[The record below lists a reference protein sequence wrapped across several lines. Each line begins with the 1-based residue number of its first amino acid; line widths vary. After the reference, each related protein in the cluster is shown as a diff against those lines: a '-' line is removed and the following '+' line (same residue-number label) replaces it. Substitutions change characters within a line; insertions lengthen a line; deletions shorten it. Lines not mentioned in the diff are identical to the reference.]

1 MHIKKEI
8 LNQSHSGGV
17 SLFYLSLLPSHC
29 CLQMKSWLNCCE
41 SLYVIYVIHIAFL
54 KDEKHIEH
62 FLYLTIY
69 SISIDYETSVGF
81 RNSRFEKAQG
91 ASLFTPNLRTEHKG
105 SSPSFCFLT
114 IYDHPYTIKY
124 TKYFIVKGWSHSKK
138 TKSVVLWTEDQ
149 RSAFRR
155 LAVHIISLRW
165 CWQYSGT
172 VYVEN

>member
-17 SLFYLSLLPSHC
+17 SVFYLSLLPSHC

-41 SLYVIYVIHIAFL
+41 SLYVIYIIHIAFL

-81 RNSRFEKAQG
+81 RNSRSEKAQG
-91 ASLFTPNLRTEHKG
+91 ASLL
-105 SSPSFCFLT
+105 
-114 IYDHPYTIKY
+114 I
-124 TKYFIVKGWSHSKK
+124 HSKPPDRTQGLVTILLFSYYIWPPLHYK
-138 TKSVVLWTEDQ
+138 IHKVFYSKGVV
-149 RSAFRR
+149 A
-155 LAVHIISLRW
+155 
-165 CWQYSGT
+165 
-172 VYVEN
+172 

>member
-17 SLFYLSLLPSHC
+17 SVFYLSLLPSHC

-41 SLYVIYVIHIAFL
+41 FLYVIYVIHIAFL

-69 SISIDYETSVGF
+69 SISSDYETSVGF
-81 RNSRFEKAQG
+81 RNSRSEKAQG

-138 TKSVVLWTEDQ
+138 TYSPWSCGQKTREALFVG
-149 RSAFRR
+149 
-155 LAVHIISLRW
+155 
-165 CWQYSGT
+165 WQYISFRWDDAGNIQ
-172 VYVEN
+172 VLFM

>member
-1 MHIKKEI
+1 MHIKKI

-62 FLYLTIY
+62 FLYLTMY

-81 RNSRFEKAQG
+81 RNSRSEKAQG
-91 ASLFTPNLRTEHKG
+91 ASLL
-105 SSPSFCFLT
+105 
-114 IYDHPYTIKY
+114 I
-124 TKYFIVKGWSHSKK
+124 HSKPPDRTQGLVTILLFSYYIWPPLHYK
-138 TKSVVLWTEDQ
+138 IHKVFYSKGVV
-149 RSAFRR
+149 A
-155 LAVHIISLRW
+155 
-165 CWQYSGT
+165 
-172 VYVEN
+172 

>member
-17 SLFYLSLLPSHC
+17 SVFYLSLLPSHC

-41 SLYVIYVIHIAFL
+41 SLYVIYIIHIAFL

-81 RNSRFEKAQG
+81 RNSRSEKAQG
-91 ASLFTPNLRTEHKG
+91 ASLL
-105 SSPSFCFLT
+105 
-114 IYDHPYTIKY
+114 I
-124 TKYFIVKGWSHSKK
+124 HSKPPDRTQGLVTIRLFSYYIWPPLHYK
-138 TKSVVLWTEDQ
+138 IHKVFYSKGVV
-149 RSAFRR
+149 A
-155 LAVHIISLRW
+155 
-165 CWQYSGT
+165 
-172 VYVEN
+172 

>member
-17 SLFYLSLLPSHC
+17 SVFYLSLLPSHC

-81 RNSRFEKAQG
+81 RNSRSEKAQG
-91 ASLFTPNLRTEHKG
+91 ASLL
-105 SSPSFCFLT
+105 
-114 IYDHPYTIKY
+114 I
-124 TKYFIVKGWSHSKK
+124 HSKPPDRTQALVTILLFSYYIWPPLHYK
-138 TKSVVLWTEDQ
+138 IHKVFYSKGVV
-149 RSAFRR
+149 A
-155 LAVHIISLRW
+155 
-165 CWQYSGT
+165 
-172 VYVEN
+172 

>member
-81 RNSRFEKAQG
+81 RNSRSEKAQG
-91 ASLFTPNLRTEHKG
+91 ASLL
-105 SSPSFCFLT
+105 
-114 IYDHPYTIKY
+114 I
-124 TKYFIVKGWSHSKK
+124 HSKPPDRTQGLVTILLFSYYIWPPLHYK
-138 TKSVVLWTEDQ
+138 IHKVFYSKGVV
-149 RSAFRR
+149 A
-155 LAVHIISLRW
+155 
-165 CWQYSGT
+165 
-172 VYVEN
+172 

>member
-17 SLFYLSLLPSHC
+17 SVFYLSLLPSHC

-81 RNSRFEKAQG
+81 RNSRSEKAQG
-91 ASLFTPNLRTEHKG
+91 ASLL
-105 SSPSFCFLT
+105 
-114 IYDHPYTIKY
+114 I
-124 TKYFIVKGWSHSKK
+124 HSKPPDRTQGLVTILLFSYYIWPPLHYK
-138 TKSVVLWTEDQ
+138 IHKVFYSKGVVAE
-149 RSAFRR
+149 
-155 LAVHIISLRW
+155 
-165 CWQYSGT
+165 
-172 VYVEN
+172 

>member
-8 LNQSHSGGV
+8 LNQSHSRGV
-17 SLFYLSLLPSHC
+17 SVFYLSLLPSHC

-81 RNSRFEKAQG
+81 RNSRSEKAQG
-91 ASLFTPNLRTEHKG
+91 ASLL
-105 SSPSFCFLT
+105 
-114 IYDHPYTIKY
+114 I
-124 TKYFIVKGWSHSKK
+124 HSKPPDRTQGLVTIILFSYYIWPPLHYK
-138 TKSVVLWTEDQ
+138 IHKVFYSKGVV
-149 RSAFRR
+149 A
-155 LAVHIISLRW
+155 
-165 CWQYSGT
+165 
-172 VYVEN
+172 

>member
-17 SLFYLSLLPSHC
+17 SVFYLSLLPSHC

-41 SLYVIYVIHIAFL
+41 SLYVTYVIHIAFL

-81 RNSRFEKAQG
+81 RNSRSEKAQG
-91 ASLFTPNLRTEHKG
+91 ASLL
-105 SSPSFCFLT
+105 
-114 IYDHPYTIKY
+114 I
-124 TKYFIVKGWSHSKK
+124 HSKPPDRTQGLVTILLFSYYIWPPLHYK
-138 TKSVVLWTEDQ
+138 IHKVFYSKGVV
-149 RSAFRR
+149 A
-155 LAVHIISLRW
+155 
-165 CWQYSGT
+165 
-172 VYVEN
+172 

>member
-17 SLFYLSLLPSHC
+17 SVFYLSLLPSHC

-81 RNSRFEKAQG
+81 RNSRSEKAQG
-91 ASLFTPNLRTEHKG
+91 ASLL
-105 SSPSFCFLT
+105 
-114 IYDHPYTIKY
+114 I
-124 TKYFIVKGWSHSKK
+124 HSKPPDRTQGLVTILLFSYYIWPPLYYK
-138 TKSVVLWTEDQ
+138 IHKVFYSKGVV
-149 RSAFRR
+149 A
-155 LAVHIISLRW
+155 
-165 CWQYSGT
+165 
-172 VYVEN
+172 

>member
-17 SLFYLSLLPSHC
+17 SVFYLSLLPSHC

-81 RNSRFEKAQG
+81 RNSRSEKAQG
-91 ASLFTPNLRTEHKG
+91 ASLL
-105 SSPSFCFLT
+105 
-114 IYDHPYTIKY
+114 I
-124 TKYFIVKGWSHSKK
+124 HSKPPDRTQGLVTILLFSYYIWPPLHYK
-138 TKSVVLWTEDQ
+138 IHKVFYSKGVV
-149 RSAFRR
+149 A
-155 LAVHIISLRW
+155 
-165 CWQYSGT
+165 
-172 VYVEN
+172 

>member
-17 SLFYLSLLPSHC
+17 SVFYLSLLPSHC

-41 SLYVIYVIHIAFL
+41 SLYMIYVIHIAFL

-81 RNSRFEKAQG
+81 RNSRSEKAQG
-91 ASLFTPNLRTEHKG
+91 ASLL
-105 SSPSFCFLT
+105 
-114 IYDHPYTIKY
+114 I
-124 TKYFIVKGWSHSKK
+124 HSKPPDRTQGLVTILLFSYYIWPPLHYK
-138 TKSVVLWTEDQ
+138 IHKVFYSKGVV
-149 RSAFRR
+149 A
-155 LAVHIISLRW
+155 
-165 CWQYSGT
+165 
-172 VYVEN
+172 

>member
-17 SLFYLSLLPSHC
+17 SVFYLSLLPSHC

-81 RNSRFEKAQG
+81 RNSRSEKAQG
-91 ASLFTPNLRTEHKG
+91 ASLL
-105 SSPSFCFLT
+105 
-114 IYDHPYTIKY
+114 I
-124 TKYFIVKGWSHSKK
+124 HSKPPDRTQGLVAILLFSYYIWPPLHYK
-138 TKSVVLWTEDQ
+138 IHKVFYSKGVV
-149 RSAFRR
+149 A
-155 LAVHIISLRW
+155 
-165 CWQYSGT
+165 
-172 VYVEN
+172 

>member
-17 SLFYLSLLPSHC
+17 SVFYLSLLPSHC

-81 RNSRFEKAQG
+81 RNSRSEKAQG
-91 ASLFTPNLRTEHKG
+91 ASLL
-105 SSPSFCFLT
+105 
-114 IYDHPYTIKY
+114 I
-124 TKYFIVKGWSHSKK
+124 HSKPPDRTQGLVTILLFSYYIWPPLHYNIHK
-138 TKSVVLWTEDQ
+138 VFYSKGVV
-149 RSAFRR
+149 A
-155 LAVHIISLRW
+155 
-165 CWQYSGT
+165 
-172 VYVEN
+172 